1 MSAIEVLLSGFA
13 SFFSIWQVCM
23 LQISPFFIVYLIGL
37 FATSQTITP
46 RPGGLPGW
54 TLLPALAYVIGF
66 GIFFAMLCASGLY
79 IGRYLNYHIT
89 ALRFG
94 TGIFFLIIAAW
105 FLFADRLSW
114 LHNRLGSWLAT
125 GMTLGVGIAM
135 ALIYSP
141 CITPTLSK
149 ILGVAVHPETAV
161 EGAILAWYY
170 GFGLSLSF
178 GLVGSVLVLALQKT
192 ASWPTRAARIKEGC
206 AAVFLI
212 LAGMNVTDVMVYYK
226 AFFLGLLVR

>member
-141 CITPTLSK
+141 CITPTLSA
-149 ILGVAVHPETAV
+149 ILGLAVRGETAHQ
-161 EGAILAWYY
+161 GARLALFY
-170 GFGLSLSF
+170 GFGMSLAF
-178 GLVGSVLVLALQKT
+178 GLVGILLVMLVKSRLGFQHHL
-192 ASWPTRAARIKEGC
+192 RLIKNLSAG
-206 AAVFLI
+206 VMLI
-212 LAGMNVTDVMVYYK
+212 LAMMNISGVMTFYK
-226 AFFLGLLVR
+226 AFFLGLLVQ